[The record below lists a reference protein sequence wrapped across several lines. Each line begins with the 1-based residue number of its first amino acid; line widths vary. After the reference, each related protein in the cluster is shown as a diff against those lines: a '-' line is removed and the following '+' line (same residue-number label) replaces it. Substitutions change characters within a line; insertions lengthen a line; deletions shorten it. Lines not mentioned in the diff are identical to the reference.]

1 MTSRPP
7 ISRRNFNRLLFTSGM
22 SAVLPV
28 GGRAMLPE
36 TAARD
41 SRAGAQIVFAH
52 PGMLQSA
59 GDLHR
64 MREGTL
70 SRKQLIFSGFEKLRD
85 DPHSQ
90 LNYQPAGASQEIGR
104 NPNVRFGMF
113 DSDCNAAYQCALMGH
128 ITGDPAYFHLCER
141 IVDDWA
147 TTLKRITGADA
158 VLCAGLGGFKIA
170 NAAEL
175 LRSSPAGWPPE
186 NAERFGRMLRE
197 VVLPVL
203 FNFAPF
209 ANGNWDTAALKTMM
223 AVAIYTDD
231 RELFERALIYY
242 NHGCGDG
249 SIANYI
255 YANGQCQESGRDQQ
269 HTQLGIA
276 HMGDCCE
283 MAWHQGLDLY
293 GVLDNRLLLGF
304 EYTARYI
311 LGEDVPFTPD
321 EDRTGKYK
329 HSVIAPRSALRNNFE
344 QVYNHYTKRRGLEAP
359 WTAKAAEKVRPE
371 GPGFQ
376 ADATG
381 FGTLLYTR
389 ETGPDTSEAAAIASV
404 AGIYITSIPSI
415 EVQWVPLAAASSYA
429 VIRSDESSKS
439 SHRTPVKSGRS
450 DFVDTS
456 AKLRQAHSYRVTA
469 NRARG
474 LSLASSAVAGLPQ
487 GWATATL
494 GTQPLRGS
502 AFFDGTAWRIDGAGA
517 STGTAPDRGAFF
529 VHTAIPDN
537 GSVTARL
544 SPLFASQALQA
555 GIGFFSELKMDAP
568 SATLLLEPNTI
579 SVTEHV
585 GWVLRHYVRDASGLA
600 VVVGEQHLVEPAV
613 RYGRVQV
620 PLWLRLEGA
629 SGSACASYSLDGS
642 NWTTLGTGRALAG
655 NLRGGLLLN
664 SGLGAITTEI
674 LFDRVTVSG
683 AASPTAPR

>member
-1 MTSRPP
+1 
-7 ISRRNFNRLLFTSGM
+7 
-22 SAVLPV
+22 
-28 GGRAMLPE
+28 MLPK
-36 TAARD
+36 TGGQDPRT
-41 SRAGAQIVFAH
+41 GAQAAFAH

-64 MREGTL
+64 MREGIL
-70 SRKQLIFSGFEKLRD
+70 SRKQPLYSGFEKLRD

-90 LNYQPAGASQEIGR
+90 LTYQPAGASEEVGR

-128 ITGDPAYFHLCER
+128 ITGDPAYFHLCAR

-175 LRSSPAGWPPE
+175 LRRSPAGWPLE

-203 FNFAPF
+203 LNFAPF

-223 AVAIYTDD
+223 AIAIYTDD
-231 RELFERALIYY
+231 RELFERALVYY

-269 HTQLGIA
+269 HTQLGLA

-293 GVLDNRLLLGF
+293 GVLENRLLLGF

-311 LGEDVPFTPD
+311 LGEGVPFTPD

-344 QVYNHYTKRRGLEAP
+344 QVYNHYTKRRGLQAQ

-389 ETGPDTSEAAAIASV
+389 DAGPDTSEAAAIASV
-404 AGIYITSIPSI
+404 AGIYITSTPNI

-429 VIRSDESSKS
+429 VIRTDYSGKS
-439 SHRTPVKSGRS
+439 SHRTPLKPGRS

-456 AKLRQAHSYRVTA
+456 AQLSHPYSYRVTP
-469 NRARG
+469 NNARG
-474 LSLASSAVAGLPQ
+474 LSLASSVVTGLPQ
-487 GWATATL
+487 GWATANL
-494 GTQPLRGS
+494 GTVPLQSS
-502 AFFDGTAWRIDGAGA
+502 AFFDGTTWRIDAAGTSA
-517 STGTAPDRGAFF
+517 PPSADSGTFF

-544 SPLFASQALQA
+544 SPLFASQALRA
-555 GIGFFSELKMDAP
+555 GIGFFGELKIDAP
-568 SATLLLEPNTI
+568 SATLLLEPNTM
-579 SVTEHV
+579 STTEHV
-585 GWVLRHYVRDASGLA
+585 GWVLRHYVREASGVA
-600 VVVGEQHLVEPAV
+600 VVAGEQRLVEPEV

-620 PLWLRLEGA
+620 PLWLRLEGE
-629 SGSACASYSLDGS
+629 SGVTRASYSLDGS
-642 NWTTLGTGRALAG
+642 NWTTMGTGQALAG
-655 NLRGGLLLN
+655 SLRGGLLLS

-674 LFDRVTVSG
+674 LFDHVTVTG
-683 AASPTAPR
+683 AVSSTAPR